1 MMVARRIDTLES
13 ILVGRPVYAKHLD
26 ALALRRALRGGALP
40 HPDSWFRVRDG
51 HLDAISEA
59 GRLR

>member
-1 MMVARRIDTLES
+1 MMLARRIDTLES
-13 ILVGRPVYAKHLD
+13 ILVGRPVYAKRLD
-26 ALALRRALRGGALP
+26 RVVLLRGLRGGALP
-40 HPDSWFRVRDG
+40 HPDSWFRVREG